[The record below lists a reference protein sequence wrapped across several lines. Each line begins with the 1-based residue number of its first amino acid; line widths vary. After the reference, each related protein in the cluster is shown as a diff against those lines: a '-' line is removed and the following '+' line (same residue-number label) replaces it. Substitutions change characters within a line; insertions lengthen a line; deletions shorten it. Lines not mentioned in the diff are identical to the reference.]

1 MGKFILVKYGN
12 KYPEDKK
19 PFIEEIAGHFDVR
32 NIKPKYNYSLH
43 TEYSITKREFNS
55 IHLKDCDEIKRAN
68 YKGIPKLWFNE
79 KWAKEFVKFIKNL
92 TSGKKPPTI
101 IEIHPPY
108 RDYSGSID
116 NFLDIYKIFEEEI
129 LEIFSNAQI
138 VFENRYKTYY
148 TPSQFLISK
157 INDLENLIEGLEK
170 RKFLLSVVLD
180 IPQLFSAHNI
190 GLEES
195 KIIAL
200 LDKIKELRDYI
211 IGIHMWGKTK
221 KPGGGVAAH
230 TGDLNSFFQFN
241 SEIKNLFLQKL
252 KEAFDDPKERYLV
265 LEVNSGLPDFL
276 SIYNDFLSAGFNFE

>member
-12 KYPEDKK
+12 KYLESKEPS
-19 PFIEEIAGHFDVR
+19 IEEIAGHFDVK
-32 NIKPKYNYSLH
+32 NIKPKFNYSLH
-43 TEYSITKREFNS
+43 TEYSITRREFNS

-68 YKGIPKLWFNE
+68 YKGIPKLWFNR
-79 KWAKEFVKFIKNL
+79 KWAKEFVKFIKSL
-92 TSGKKPPTI
+92 TNGKKPPTI

-108 RDYSGSID
+108 RDYSESID

-129 LEIFSNAQI
+129 LRIFSHAQI
-138 VFENRYKTYY
+138 VIENRYKTYY
-148 TPSQFLISK
+148 TPSKILISK
-157 INDLENLIEGLEK
+157 IDDLEILVETLEK

-190 GLEES
+190 GVEES

-211 IGIHMWGKTK
+211 TGIHMWGKTK
-221 KPGGGVAAH
+221 KHGSGTIAH

-241 SEIKNLFLQKL
+241 SEIKNLFL
-252 KEAFDDPKERYLV
+252 
-265 LEVNSGLPDFL
+265 
-276 SIYNDFLSAGFNFE
+276 